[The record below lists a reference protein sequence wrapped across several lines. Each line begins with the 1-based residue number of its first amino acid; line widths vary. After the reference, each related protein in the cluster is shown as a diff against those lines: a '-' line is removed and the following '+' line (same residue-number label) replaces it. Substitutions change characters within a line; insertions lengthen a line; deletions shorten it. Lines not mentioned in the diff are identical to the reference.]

1 MNAPEP
7 EPAPVSASG
16 ATSEPG
22 PAPDVEP
29 GSDPASAPVSPFE
42 ERELRALLER
52 AVPQLPAPAQRLE
65 SVRARV
71 RRRRRRR
78 AAGLSGA
85 AALAVAVA
93 GLLVPG
99 VSGRDPAPTVPGG
112 PTAIVPPA
120 SGGAPTT
127 VGGPSPTVDASVQT
141 RHFAD
146 LGGLDLR
153 LPRGWSVLAPGGSAT
168 AWASSQALALPQG
181 GCANALDD
189 FCTPLQRVLGSDGV
203 LIQLTFQL
211 NQAMADKAR
220 VRHLEVGDET
230 VVTACHSVGG
240 TVQLGTQL
248 TDRSGSAVL
257 VLATACLSHPGP
269 AQLARVRDVLTTA
282 DFT

>member
-1 MNAPEP
+1 MNSP
-7 EPAPVSASG
+7 EPAAGSASG
-16 ATSEPG
+16 APSQPVAE
-22 PAPDVEP
+22 
-29 GSDPASAPVSPFE
+29 PASAHD
-42 ERELRALLER
+42 EREQEQELRALLER

-65 SVRARV
+65 SLRARL

-85 AALAVAVA
+85 AALAVALA
-93 GLLVPG
+93 ALLVPG
-99 VSGRDPAPTVPGG
+99 VAGRGPVPSTAPGG

-120 SGGAPTT
+120 SGGGPTTTGGPAPTA
-127 VGGPSPTVDASVQT
+127 DASVQT

-153 LPRGWSVLAPGGSAT
+153 LPRGWPVLAPGGSAT
-168 AWASSQALALPQG
+168 AWVASQALALPQG

-189 FCTPLQRVLGSDGV
+189 FCTPLQRVLEGDGV
-203 LIQLTFQL
+203 LIQLAFQL
-211 NQAMADKAR
+211 NQGMADKAR
-220 VRHLEVGDET
+220 FRHIEVGNET
-230 VVTACHSVGG
+230 VVTACRSVGG

-248 TDRSGSAVL
+248 TDRSGSAV
-257 VLATACLSHPGP
+257 VVVATACLSHPGP